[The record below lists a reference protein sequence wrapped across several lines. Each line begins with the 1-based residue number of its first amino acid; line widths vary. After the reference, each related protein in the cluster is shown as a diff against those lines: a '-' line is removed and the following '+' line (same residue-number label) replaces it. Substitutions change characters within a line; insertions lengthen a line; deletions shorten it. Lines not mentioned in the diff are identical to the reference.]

1 MTLPSRV
8 PAAASAEPPR
18 LWDPVI
24 RLSHWTIAVIVLLNA
39 VLTRGGSPLH
49 VWAGW
54 AGMAILGLRL
64 LWGLIGPAEARFS
77 AFPPNPL
84 AALRHLGQLLQGRP
98 DHYRSHNPAGALMVY
113 ALWGLLAL
121 TIATG
126 LVMTG
131 GRTPMQ
137 ASADQAA
144 VESGDW
150 AALVKD
156 GESGEDE
163 GDNGFKEAAEDMHE
177 VAANLILVLALL
189 HVAGVFVEGRAMGR
203 NLLRPMVLGDK
214 ARPSNRPTPRP

>member
-1 MTLPSRV
+1 MTLPSRAN
-8 PAAASAEPPR
+8 PASAEPPR

-24 RLSHWTIAVIVLLNA
+24 RLSHWSIAALVLLNA

-49 VWAGW
+49 IWAGW
-54 AGMAILGLRL
+54 AGLAILALRL
-64 LWGLIGPAEARFS
+64 LWGIVGPAEARFS
-77 AFPPNPL
+77 AFPPNP
-84 AALRHLGQLLQGRP
+84 AAAFRHLTQLLRGRP
-98 DHYRSHNPAGALMVY
+98 DPYPSHNPAGALMVY

-144 VESGDW
+144 VDSGDW

-163 GDNGFKEAAEDMHE
+163 ADNEGFKEAAEEVHE

-214 ARPSNRPTPRP
+214 TRRRP